1 MTIRFLITTLVL
13 LVMAMGFDMATGP
26 QELTL
31 LPRETGSIRFF
42 PTLGLADRAPVG
54 GLVQSLCFT
63 HTEAFWEFRRGFME
77 FEIPAFPIPVLEARI
92 VLTETRGTGSVP
104 VPPDLHELSSY
115 PADLA
120 VSVEDYDRPTTFVAA
135 FETDVNEPAGT
146 FSFDISNLLGR
157 YQGGDLGFRVKLAMD
172 PDGVCANQG
181 SSFGEPSAL
190 PPRIEVTL
198 GGVRVP
204 FDIKPRACPNKIP
217 VGSQGMLAAA
227 ILGTDDFDVH
237 SVDLTSLRLLGIA
250 PLKVVFEDVA
260 APFQPSAPGDSD
272 PQCTDEGPDGIQDL
286 TLKFDA
292 RQVMQAVQAML
303 GRPPEDQQ
311 TLFLSIR
318 GMLIDG
324 TPFRGDDVVIVVSK
338 PAR

>member
-13 LVMAMGFDMATGP
+13 LVMAMGFDMPISA
-26 QELTL
+26 QDITL

-42 PTLGLADRAPVG
+42 PTLGLAEKAPVG
-54 GLVQSLCFT
+54 GEVQSLCFT

-92 VLTETRGTGSVP
+92 VLSESRGTSSSP
-104 VPPDLHELSSY
+104 APPDLHDLSSY
-115 PADLA
+115 PADLV
-120 VSVEDYDRPTTFVAA
+120 VSVEDYDRPTTFIGS
-135 FETDVNEPAGT
+135 FETDVNEPTGT
-146 FSFDISNLLGR
+146 FSFDISNLLGQ
-157 YQGGDLGFRVKLAMD
+157 YQGRGLGFRVKLAID

-181 SSFGEPSAL
+181 SSFSELSGL

-204 FDIKPRACPNKIP
+204 FDIKPQACPNKIP
-217 VGSQGMLAAA
+217 VESQGMLAAA
-227 ILGTDDFDVH
+227 ILGTDDFDVS

-250 PLKVVFEDVA
+250 PLKIAFEDVA
-260 APFQPSAPGDSD
+260 APFQPSAPGDGD

-286 TLKFDA
+286 TLRFDA
-292 RQVMQAVQAML
+292 RQVMQAVEAVL
-303 GRPPEDQQ
+303 GRPPQDQQ

-324 TPFRGDDVVIVVSK
+324 TPFRGDDEVIAVSR
-338 PAR
+338 PVR

>member
-1 MTIRFLITTLVL
+1 MTIRSLFTTLVL
-13 LVMAMGFDMATGP
+13 LVMALGFDMPISA
-26 QELTL
+26 QDITL

-42 PTLGLADRAPVG
+42 PTLGLTDVAPVG
-54 GLVQSLCFT
+54 GLVQSGCLT
-63 HTEAFWEFRRGFME
+63 HADDFREFRRGFME

-92 VLTETRGTGSVP
+92 VLTETRATSSGDM
-104 VPPDLHELSSY
+104 PPDLHELSSY
-115 PADLA
+115 PADLV
-120 VSVEDYDRPTTFVAA
+120 VSVEDYDRPTTFIGS
-135 FETDVNEPAGT
+135 FETDFNEPTGT
-146 FSFDISNLLGR
+146 FSFDISNLLDR
-157 YQGGDLGFRVKLAMD
+157 YQGQGIGFRVKLAMD

-181 SSFGEPSAL
+181 SEFGALATL

-204 FDIKPRACPNKIP
+204 FDIKPQACPNKIP

-250 PLKVVFEDVA
+250 PLKIVFEDVA
-260 APFQPSAPGDSD
+260 APFQPSGPGVSD
-272 PQCTDEGPDGIQDL
+272 PLCTDEGPDGIQDL

-292 RQVMQAVQAML
+292 PQVMQAVQAML

-324 TPFRGDDVVIVVSK
+324 TPFRGDDEIIAVNK